1 VASEDALA
9 QPPVLQLSLPDSPAD
24 TLAATGSAELEIVT
38 TSQDPRRAPATEQS
52 SAASN
57 GAPARGGSQPA
68 RSGGHTNVHDSRR
81 QDLTAELWG
90 AVRRRKWVF
99 LQALLVVPLA
109 AVAISLLQ
117 DEAYTATASLLF
129 RESPSVLQSED
140 QGGVDDPSR
149 EAATNEELIALPVV
163 ASRAARALD
172 GAVDTGTIEDTV
184 TIESTG
190 EANLV
195 EIVATAGTAELASRV
210 ANAYGDAYID
220 FRRRADRSQIEDAI
234 ALVQRGLGALSPEER
249 TGQQGQELRS
259 RLDELELARSLQTG
273 NAELVQRA
281 NVPSAPSS
289 PNLRRNLVLGI
300 LFGAILGLA
309 LASLLDRTDR
319 RLKSVEELEEVY
331 GLPVL
336 GRIPRSQSLG
346 RGAVPGDQQLP
357 MDREEVEVFRTLRA
371 NLRFF
376 NVDEPIR
383 SVLVAS
389 PLAGDGKSTV
399 ARMLAMTMA
408 AMGDRVIL
416 VEADLHKPG
425 LGAGD
430 GRKSDPG
437 LSSLLSGA
445 NLEESIREMPV
456 VLSDGRKGRSLA
468 TIPSGP
474 PPPNPSQLLESARM
488 ESVLRVL
495 EDRFGTVIIDSPALA
510 MVSDALALVPT
521 VSGVIMVSGVGQ
533 TSRDAALG
541 ARKQISLLGGR
552 ILGVVAN
559 FADSQPRGGYYYHQ
573 PQAPVGAR

>member
-1 VASEDALA
+1 LR
-9 QPPVLQLSLPDSPAD
+9 LSLPDLSAD
-24 TLAATGSAELEIVT
+24 TLRATGNADFDTVT
-38 TSQDPRRAPATEQS
+38 TSQDPRRAPAPEQTS
-52 SAASN
+52 TSSN
-57 GAPARGGSQPA
+57 GATAGGGSLRTGPRGPA
-68 RSGGHTNVHDSRR
+68 DTHDPRR
-81 QDLTAELWG
+81 QALVAELWG
-90 AVRRRKWVF
+90 AVRRRRWVF
-99 LQALLVVPLA
+99 LQALVVVPLV
-109 AVAISLLQ
+109 AVVISLLQ
-117 DEAYTATASLLF
+117 DETYTATASLLF
-129 RESPSVLQSED
+129 RESPSVLQTED
-140 QGGVDDPSR
+140 QGSIADPSR

-163 ASRAARALD
+163 AARAARGLE
-172 GAVDTGTIEDTV
+172 GAVNADTIDDSV
-184 TIESTG
+184 AIKSTG

-195 EIVATAGTAELASRV
+195 EIQATGGTAVLASRV

-220 FRRRADRSQIEDAI
+220 FRRRADRSQIEDAV
-234 ALVQRGLGALSPEER
+234 ALVRRSLAALSPEER
-249 TGQQGQELRS
+249 AGQQGQELRG

-281 NVPSAPSS
+281 GVPSSPSS
-289 PNLRRNLVLGI
+289 PNLRRNLAVGV

-309 LASLLDRTDR
+309 LVYLLDRTDR
-319 RLKSVEELEEVY
+319 RLKTVEELEEVY

-336 GRIPRSQSLG
+336 GRIPRSKSLG
-346 RGAVPGDQQLP
+346 LGAAPGDQPLP

-389 PLAGDGKSTV
+389 PLPGDGKSTV

-408 AMGDRVIL
+408 SMGDKVIL

-425 LGAGD
+425 LGAGE
-430 GRKSDPG
+430 GKPPGPG

-445 NLEESIREMPV
+445 NLNESITEIPV
-456 VLSDGRKGRSLA
+456 FLSDGRAVRSLA

-488 ESVLRVL
+488 QSLLRVL
-495 EDRFGTVIIDSPALA
+495 ENRYETVIVDSPALA
-510 MVSDALALVPT
+510 MVSDALSLVPT

-541 ARKQISLLGGR
+541 ARKQVSLLGGR

-559 FADSQPRGGYYYHQ
+559 FAEPQHRGGYYYS
-573 PQAPVGAR
+573 PARASVTAR